1 MSEQVVGQKKSGM
14 LGNREPAAPVA
25 PAAPAQSAYLTRMK
39 GLAKGAGGSAPGSPA
54 APDTASG
61 VQAAQPAGAAVEES
75 DAARGSHSEGPALV
89 IASHAPVSEL
99 VVGTLVMLRV
109 RSIKPSPYQPRVRL
123 DPAHVDEI
131 AESIR
136 ADSLNDPITVR
147 PYKRINGDNLEW
159 EFELI
164 AGENRWEAHKILG
177 EEFIPAIIKLYD
189 DCQAA
194 RIAVFSNKK
203 RGDYR
208 PYEEFRGYRMLLDEG
223 FVKSQNQLANDAN
236 ISKAEVSRIMAFGK
250 LPPGAHEILTRK
262 PDLIGS
268 NVAAA
273 LSAFAEHPK
282 YEALVVEVLEK
293 VEAEEIDQMKASG
306 WVERQMVE
314 ANLAQYAGTNGR
326 PDLVAMALKKVDSG
340 EVDHTNAV
348 EWIEQQIKIQD
359 AKPARPPAEKRAV
372 TYHGGRT
379 FATIKPAKHGYEIDL
394 DKVVQLEPQDQE
406 RFEVALLEFV
416 TKFAEG
422 LPDQK

>member
-1 MSEQVVGQKKSGM
+1 MSEPVVGHKKSGM
-14 LGNREPAAPVA
+14 LGTRDPAPAAP
-25 PAAPAQSAYLTRMK
+25 PAQSAYLERMQK
-39 GLAKGAGGSAPGSPA
+39 LAKRPGAPASPSPLNGGEELQPSPA
-54 APDTASG
+54 AVADGNGLARGADTAQS
-61 VQAAQPAGAAVEES
+61 VAPIS
-75 DAARGSHSEGPALV
+75 
-89 IASHAPVSEL
+89 SHAPTDEL
-99 VVGTLVMLRV
+99 AVGTLVLLRV

-147 PYKRINGDNLEW
+147 PYKRVNGDNLEW

-189 DCQAA
+189 DCKAA

-208 PYEEFRGYRMLLDEG
+208 PYEEFRGYRLLLDNG

-236 ISKAEVSRIMAFGK
+236 ISKAEVSRIMSFGK

-273 LSAFAEHPK
+273 LAAFADHPE
-282 YEALVVEVLEK
+282 YEPLVVAALEK
-293 VEAEEIDQMKASG
+293 VEAEEIDQMKAAG

-314 ANLAQYAGTNGR
+314 TTLAKYAETDGR
-326 PDLVAMALKKVDSG
+326 QDLVAIALKKVDSG
-340 EVDHTNAV
+340 EVNHTNAV
-348 EWIEQQIKIQD
+348 EWIEQQIKIRD

-416 TKFAEG
+416 TKFAEE
-422 LPDQK
+422 LPEKSA

>member
-1 MSEQVVGQKKSGM
+1 MSEPVVGHKKSGM
-14 LGNREPAAPVA
+14 LGTRDPA
-25 PAAPAQSAYLTRMK
+25 PAAPPSQSAYLERMQK
-39 GLAKGAGGSAPGSPA
+39 LAKRPGASPA
-54 APDTASG
+54 ASVLNGGEEHPAS
-61 VQAAQPAGAAVEES
+61 PAAV
-75 DAARGSHSEGPALV
+75 AEGDGLGRNDSALPIMP
-89 IASHAPVSEL
+89 IASHAPIDEL
-99 VVGTLVMLRV
+99 AVGTLVLLRV

-208 PYEEFRGYRMLLDEG
+208 PYEEFRGYRLLLDNG

-236 ISKAEVSRIMAFGK
+236 ISKAEVSRIMSFGK

-273 LSAFAEHPK
+273 LAGFADHPE
-282 YEALVVEVLEK
+282 YESLVVAVLEK
-293 VEAEEIDQMKASG
+293 VEAEEIDQMKAAG

-314 ANLAQYAGTNGR
+314 ATLAKYAETDGR
-326 PDLVAMALKKVDSG
+326 KDLVAIALKKVDSG
-340 EVDHTNAV
+340 EVDHTNAI

-359 AKPARPPAEKRAV
+359 AKPAARTPAEKRAV

-394 DKVVQLEPQDQE
+394 DKVVQLEPHDQE

-416 TKFAEG
+416 TKFAEE
-422 LPDQK
+422 LPEKSA

>member
-1 MSEQVVGQKKSGM
+1 MSERVVGHKRSGM
-14 LGNREPAAPVA
+14 LGTRGAAPAEPPAQSAYLERMQKLAERSRA
-25 PAAPAQSAYLTRMK
+25 PAAPAQLDTSVDAPVSVDPTTDSVERGKASAL
-39 GLAKGAGGSAPGSPA
+39 PA
-54 APDTASG
+54 VTS
-61 VQAAQPAGAAVEES
+61 
-75 DAARGSHSEGPALV
+75 
-89 IASHAPVSEL
+89 ASHAPIDEV

-109 RSIKPSPYQPRVRL
+109 RSIKPSPYQPRIRL

-147 PYKRINGDNLEW
+147 PYKCIDGDNLEW

-208 PYEEFRGYRMLLDEG
+208 PYEEFRGYRLLLDKG

-236 ISKAEVSRIMAFGK
+236 LSKAEVSRIMSFGK

-268 NVAAA
+268 NVASA
-273 LSAFAEHPK
+273 LAAFAEHPN
-282 YEALVVEVLEK
+282 YESLVVAALEK
-293 VEAEEIDQMKASG
+293 VEAEEIDQMKAAR
-306 WVERQMVE
+306 WVERQIVT
-314 ANLAQYAGTNGR
+314 AILAKYAGPDGR

-340 EVDHTNAV
+340 ELDHTNAI
-348 EWIEQQIKIQD
+348 EWIEQQGKIKD
-359 AKPARPPAEKRAV
+359 ARPSRTPAEKRAV

-379 FATIKPAKHGYEIDL
+379 FAVIKPAKHGYEIDL
-394 DKVVQLEPQDQE
+394 DKVVQLDPQDQE

-416 TKFAEG
+416 TKFAQG
-422 LPDQK
+422 LPEKSA